1 MTTPS
6 TPTAGTP
13 GAAGIR
19 VIRSDERHRWDDAW
33 LTSRQ
38 SFPATG
44 NFDLRGNAHGLLMV
58 SNDDVVDPAEGFD
71 THEHV
76 DVEIVTWVVEG
87 ALAHRDS
94 RGNAGVLTPGV
105 VQRMTA
111 GTGITHSERNG
122 SSRAD
127 AHRLRVVQMWLATEY
142 AGHEPGY
149 AERDVTDRLATGE
162 LFPVVSGLARHRG
175 TDALDIANSHVALH
189 AARPVAGTTLTLPAA
204 RFGHLYVVRG
214 SVELSGGAGVAG
226 GSVLSEGDAARTT
239 DQGELRLTATTDAEI
254 LFWEMERGF
263 A

>member
-1 MTTPS
+1 MTTS
-6 TPTAGTP
+6 TGPTTP
-13 GAAGIR
+13 GIR
-19 VIRSDERHRWDDAW
+19 VIRSDDRHRWDDSW

-44 NFDLRGNAHGLLMV
+44 SFDLRANAHGLLMV
-58 SNDDVVDPAEGFD
+58 NNDDVVDPAEGFD

-76 DVEIVTWVVEG
+76 DVEIVTWVVDG

-94 RGNAGVLTPGV
+94 RGNTGVLTPGV

-111 GTGITHSERNG
+111 GTGITHSERNA

-142 AGHEPGY
+142 AGREPGY
-149 AERDVTDRLATGE
+149 AERDVTGPLAAGE
-162 LFPVVSGLARHRG
+162 LVPVISGLARHRD
-175 TDALDIANSHVALH
+175 TDALDIANPHVALH
-189 AARPVAGTTLTLPAA
+189 AARPAAGTTLTLPAA

-214 SVELSGGAGVAG
+214 TVDLAGSGA
-226 GSVLSEGDAARTT
+226 LTEGDAARTT
-239 DQGELRLTATTDAEI
+239 DQGQLRLTAITDAEI
-254 LFWEMERGF
+254 LFWEMARGF